1 MCMDHMLFIHSSV
14 DDQLGHFHPL
24 VIMNHAAVNTCRPI
38 SLRDPAFPCFN
49 LLRFPLSCCKTGRR
63 GTPALLLCREHA
75 REAVKVALYRPP
87 AAGLETGPPWNH
99 PAGRRGPGGRRKTG
113 LKLLLQ
119 EQPSCPRPV
128 SPQPGP
134 PSVGAF
140 LLSLAVGFLREA
152 RFHFLCLKQ
161 VYPFPG
167 PP

>member
-99 PAGRRGPGGRRKTG
+99 PAGRRGPGGEKKDRPAAAPARAAILSLPG
-113 LKLLLQ
+113 
-119 EQPSCPRPV
+119 ESPAWPSQCWRFPLVFGCRV
-128 SPQPGP
+128 SP
-134 PSVGAF
+134 
-140 LLSLAVGFLREA
+140 
-152 RFHFLCLKQ
+152 
-161 VYPFPG
+161 
-167 PP
+167 